1 MAIVDVM
8 FMMLFSMVSFLISF
22 IFISFA
28 LTGNMNKKINKQRNT
43 YNASQER
50 ERKERVNKQ
59 DIMVLQWLLDVFF
72 FFPQQHNKKEKS
84 IAAFVADI
92 YQNCC

>member
-1 MAIVDVM
+1 
-8 FMMLFSMVSFLISF
+8 
-22 IFISFA
+22 
-28 LTGNMNKKINKQRNT
+28 MNKKINKQRNT
-43 YNASQER
+43 YNASRER

-72 FFPQQHNKKEKS
+72 FFFPQQHNKKEKS

-92 YQNCC
+92 YQKCC

>member
-22 IFISFA
+22 IFISFS

-72 FFPQQHNKKEKS
+72 FFS
-84 IAAFVADI
+84 SAT
-92 YQNCC
+92 